1 MFMFATT
8 VAAFSAAEFFEGAM
22 AAIALYVAT
31 KPAVR
36 APKRPTKK

>member
-1 MFMFATT
+1 MFMFSTL
-8 VAAFSAAEFFEGAM
+8 AAFSAVEFFEGAV

-36 APKRPTKK
+36 NPKRPTKK